1 MQADEIKPRIDQ
13 TDKMK
18 PEAEDW
24 NSLEEMLTD
33 KKKEL
38 EEINELLHSED
49 ARKQSAIDKSCAEP
63 WKRQIEQQQKDILAA
78 ERRSRQEEAD
88 KQNETRNEIEKELKN
103 IHSERSIAI

>member
-1 MQADEIKPRIDQ
+1 
-13 TDKMK
+13 
-18 PEAEDW
+18 
-24 NSLEEMLTD
+24 MLTD

-49 ARKQSAIDKSCAEP
+49 ARKQSAIDKKAALNRE
-63 WKRQIEQQQKDILAA
+63 KRQIEQQQKDILAA

-103 IHSERSIAI
+103 IHSERSECKRTHQVFERRNN

>member
-49 ARKQSAIDKSCAEP
+49 ARKQSAIDK
-63 WKRQIEQQQKDILAA
+63 KAA
-78 ERRSRQEEAD
+78 LNRYDHRYV
-88 KQNETRNEIEKELKN
+88 
-103 IHSERSIAI
+103 